1 MKRFWFGV
9 ALLLAL
15 MISGILLY
23 NAMNR
28 MQLPLAEKLTRTAEA
43 ARVSNISLA
52 NELLEDAR
60 QDWDRHR
67 KALAAMADH
76 QPMEEIEGL
85 FAAADSYGL
94 AEDEEEMAA
103 ACAHLAALIRALA
116 ESNRLSWW
124 NLL

>member
-9 ALLLAL
+9 VLLLAL
-15 MISGILLY
+15 LVSGILLY

-28 MQLPLAEKLTRTAEA
+28 IQLPLADKLTRTAEA
-43 ARVSNISLA
+43 ARASNLSLA
-52 NELLEDAR
+52 HELLEDAR
-60 QDWDRHR
+60 QDWNRRR
-67 KALAAMADH
+67 KVVAAMADH

-85 FAAADSYGL
+85 FGAASCYGL
-94 AEDEEEMAA
+94 ADHGEEMAA
-103 ACAHLAALIRALA
+103 TCAHLAALMRAMA